1 VLWEETALLE
11 AIRPK
16 QEVAMVY
23 DSKPWL
29 KSYDPGVDAEIE
41 IPDISLKDALVS
53 AFEEHADGAAIQYMG
68 MTMGFGELLEQS
80 GRLARALTDHGL
92 GKGDVVA
99 INMPN
104 FPQYLVA
111 IAGALRAGCA
121 TSGLSPLLTPGEMVY
136 QLNDCGA
143 KALVIMDMLF
153 DAKYASVAEQTPDVD
168 LVLVAGATDCLPQVS
183 EYPAGRPLEG
193 KVVRAFV
200 DFVQEHP
207 NEPPE
212 VECGEEDICYV
223 QYTGGTTGPPKGAL
237 LTNGNLVANIYQ
249 FEQWV
254 KPERGREVFLTG
266 FPMFHQAG
274 LYLATCMMTWGC
286 KQVLIPDPRNLE
298 YIIGEWK
305 ANPPT
310 YVGNV
315 PSLALM
321 LLGEEA
327 FRALE
332 FSQLKAWAS
341 GAAPFPV
348 EAVKSLETVIGE
360 GKMVEVW
367 GMTETSPLI
376 TVNPYLGKKK
386 VGSVGLPFPSTRLR
400 VVDLNDGETQVP
412 LGEEGELICSGPQ
425 VMKGYLN
432 KPEETSNAL
441 REHDGAIW
449 MHTGDVGRMDE
460 DGYVYI
466 VDRAKDMIIV
476 GGYKVFSS
484 EVEDKL
490 FKHPAIGMC
499 ALIGL
504 PNPDR
509 PDSEIVKL
517 VVQKSD
523 EYQGKS
529 DEEVEAE
536 LRAFSKE
543 NLAAY
548 KVPKVY
554 EFIEAIPLTSVGKV
568 DKKAMRPK
576 KR

>member
-1 VLWEETALLE
+1 MA
-11 AIRPK
+11 
-16 QEVAMVY
+16 Y
-23 DSKPWL
+23 DNKPWL
-29 KSYDPGVDAEIE
+29 KSYDEGVHDEIE
-41 IPDISLKDALVS
+41 IPDVSLKDALVS
-53 AFEEHADGAAIQYMG
+53 AFEEYADRTAVRYMG
-68 MTMGFGELLEQS
+68 LSLSFDELNEQS
-80 GRLARALTDHGL
+80 GRLARALKRKCL

-99 INMPN
+99 IDMPN
-104 FPQYLVA
+104 IPQYLIA

-121 TSGLSPLLTPGEMVY
+121 TSGLSPLLMPGEMVY

-143 KALVIMDMLF
+143 KALVILDTLF
-153 DAKYASVAEQTPDVD
+153 DAKYADVADQTPDVG
-168 LVLVAGATDCLPQVS
+168 LVLVTGPTDCLPQVT
-183 EYPAGRPLEG
+183 EHPAGKPLEG
-193 KVVRAFV
+193 KEVRAYI
-200 DFVQEHP
+200 DFLQDHP
-207 NEPPE
+207 DDPPE
-212 VECGEEDICYV
+212 VRCGKDDICYV

-237 LTNGNLVANIYQ
+237 LTNGNLVANIFQ
-249 FEQWV
+249 FEHWV
-254 KPERGREVFLTG
+254 KPERGKEVFLTG

-274 LYLATCMMTWGC
+274 LYLATCMMAWGC
-286 KQVLIPDPRNLE
+286 TQVLIPDPRNLA

-305 ANPPT
+305 AYPPT
-310 YVGNV
+310 LVGNV

-327 FRALE
+327 FKGLE
-332 FSQLKAWAS
+332 FSQLKAWTS

-348 EAVKSLETVIGE
+348 EAVKELETVIGA
-360 GKMVEVW
+360 GKMIEVW

-376 TVNPYLGKKK
+376 TVNPCLGKKK

-432 KPEETSNAL
+432 KPEETRNAL
-441 REHDGAIW
+441 REHDGAVW
-449 MHTGDVGRMDE
+449 MHTGDVGRVDE
-460 DGYVYI
+460 DGYVYV

-504 PNPDR
+504 PNPER

-517 VVQKSD
+517 VVQKSE
-523 EYQGKS
+523 EYRGKS

-536 LRAFSKE
+536 LRAFARE

-548 KVPKVY
+548 KVPKLY
-554 EFIEAIPLTSVGKV
+554 EFVEAIPLTSVGKV
-568 DKKAMRPK
+568 DKKSMRPK
-576 KR
+576 R

>member
-1 VLWEETALLE
+1 ML
-11 AIRPK
+11 
-16 QEVAMVY
+16 Y
-23 DSKPWL
+23 DDKPWL
-29 KSYDPGVDAEIE
+29 KSYDPGVEGEIE
-41 IPDISLKDALVS
+41 IPDMSLKDALVS
-53 AFEEHADGAAIQYMG
+53 AFEEYADQSAVRYMG
-68 MTMGFGELLEQS
+68 MTLSFRELNEHS
-80 GRLARALTDHGL
+80 GRFARALKEKGL

-104 FPQYLVA
+104 IPQYLIA

-143 KALVIMDMLF
+143 KALVILDMLLE
-153 DAKYASVAEQTPDVD
+153 AKYAGVADQTPDVG
-168 LVLVAGATDCLPQVS
+168 LVLVAGAADCLAQVT
-183 EYPAGRPLEG
+183 EYPAGKPLGG
-193 KVVRAFV
+193 KQVRAFI
-200 DFVQEHP
+200 DFLRDYP
-207 NEPPE
+207 DDPPD
-212 VECGEEDICYV
+212 VPCGKDDICYV

-249 FEQWV
+249 FDHWV

-274 LYLATCMMTWGC
+274 LYLATCMMVWGC
-286 KQVLIPDPRNLE
+286 KHVLIPDPRNLAH
-298 YIIGEWK
+298 IIEEWK
-305 ANPPT
+305 ACPPT
-310 YVGNV
+310 LVGNV

-321 LLGEEA
+321 LLGEEE
-327 FRALE
+327 FKGLE

-348 EAVKSLETVIGE
+348 EAVKALEAVIGE
-360 GKMVEVW
+360 GRMVEVW

-400 VVDLNDGETQVP
+400 VVDLNDRETQVP

-432 KPEETSNAL
+432 KPEETKNAL

-449 MHTGDVGRMDE
+449 MHTGDVGRLDE
-460 DGYVYI
+460 DGYVYV

-490 FKHPAIGMC
+490 FRHPAIGMC

-504 PNPDR
+504 PNPER

-517 VVQKSD
+517 VIQKSE
-523 EYQGKS
+523 EYQGRS
-529 DEEVEAE
+529 DEEVETE
-536 LRAFSKE
+536 VRAFARE

-548 KVPKVY
+548 KVPKIY
-554 EFIEAIPLTSVGKV
+554 EFVEAIPLTSVGKV
-568 DKKAMRPK
+568 DKKAMRK
-576 KR
+576 KKKSK